1 MESLTSGT
9 MAGTGSFRCESCGHI
24 VTLAATEKLGVCPSC
39 GESDFARASLFAA
52 GRFQRAQEDGS
63 DERTRLMRRARAA
76 TVPGAP
82 AHVAFYDG
90 DELQVV
96 PLSQESTRV
105 GRALSTEIRFDDPT
119 VSRRHALF
127 VVREDGVHVLDDR
140 SLNGVFVDGERIT
153 SRRLQDGDEIVIGR
167 HRLLVLVGDGAAAA
181 AVADGSGVARA

>member
-9 MAGTGSFRCESCGHI
+9 MAGTGSFRCEACGYV
-24 VTLAATEKLGVCPSC
+24 VTLAATEKLGNCPSC

-52 GRFQRAQEDGS
+52 GRFQRSQEAGT
-63 DERTRLMRRARAA
+63 DERTEIMRRAREA
-76 TVPGAP
+76 TQPGVA
-82 AHVAFYDG
+82 AHVAFLDG
-90 DELQVV
+90 EELQVV
-96 PLSQESTRV
+96 PLTEETTRV

-153 SRRLQDGDEIVIGR
+153 SRRLEDGDEIVIGR
-167 HRLLVLVGDGAAAA
+167 HRLVVLVGE
-181 AVADGSGVARA
+181 GVATGTAADRGGFTSA